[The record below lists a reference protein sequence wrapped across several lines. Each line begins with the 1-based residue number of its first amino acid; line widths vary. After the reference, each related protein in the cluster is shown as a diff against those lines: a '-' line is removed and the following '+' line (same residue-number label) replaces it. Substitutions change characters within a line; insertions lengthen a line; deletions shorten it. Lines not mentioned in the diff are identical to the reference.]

1 MTMTGLAY
9 HCAAGDTFDGVALRL
24 YGHENYA
31 QELMAANPALCGTT
45 VFSGGEILLLPLLD
59 IPERSAERA
68 MANTIAP
75 WRV

>member
-9 HCAAGDTFDGVALRL
+9 HCAAGDAFDSVALIL

-31 QELMAANPALCGTT
+31 ADLMTANPALCGTT

-59 IPERSAERA
+59 IPKSSTERA

-75 WRV
+75 WKL